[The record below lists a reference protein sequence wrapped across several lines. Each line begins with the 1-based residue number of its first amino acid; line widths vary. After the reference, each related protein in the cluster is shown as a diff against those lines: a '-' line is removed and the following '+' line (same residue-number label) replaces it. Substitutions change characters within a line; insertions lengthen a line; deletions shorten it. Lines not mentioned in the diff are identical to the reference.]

1 MAGILSKLK
10 KTPGK
15 TAVKSRPTKIV
26 FPQSYKRPDP
36 SKKPKQTPWYATVS
50 KTSWL
55 FFGLFVC
62 FLIAIMAT
70 LVFSIHQTKHDAAYQ
85 EITGRL
91 QMHSQRIAKASQQT
105 ILGHTSAFAQLQES
119 RHQLDTHLTLLIQ
132 GGVYRGMNIAAI
144 HKGPAAS
151 SLNTFREQWLSE
163 DKKINLIMRSRDVL
177 VRLGGN
183 VSEINTVN
191 AQLLSFIDQLGTRIE
206 QTGHFP
212 NEVIVTEAMKV
223 LARSITKSI
232 NTVLPS
238 EYPIS
243 EISTQLTKDRER
255 LSILITALNQGNNG
269 LRVTAIKDAE
279 ALKMLQQIQ
288 ALYRVIDDHANN
300 FQQEISG
307 IITIKFAVQKLL
319 HDSET
324 ILIKATALENA
335 IEERNAAAERQLN
348 WVVYALG
355 ALAILALFLFA
366 KSFTSNMHQKLLD
379 SKKEVEATEQA
390 ILRLL
395 DDMEKIANGNLT
407 VRTKVAENM
416 TGAIADAIN
425 YTIEELHSLVAGVNR
440 ATTQV
445 VEASN
450 QAQKM
455 SSKLL
460 AATQKQ
466 SEDIEDTT
474 MAVLGIAESISD
486 VSKTTAETAKV
497 AKQSLTAAEK
507 GTIAVRDSITGMN
520 EIRSTIQETSKR
532 IKRLGESS
540 QEIGEIVALISDI
553 TEQTNILALNAAIQ
567 AASAG
572 EAGRGFTI
580 IANEVQR
587 LAERSAEATKQ
598 IDALV
603 KTIQGDTQDTIVAM
617 EKSTSG
623 VAEGTKRSDIAGD
636 ALEEIEKVSKH
647 LEKLVADISDNT
659 DTQAREADRVVR
671 NMEAIL
677 EVTRQTTHGTTK
689 TTESMKQMTNS
700 ASELKASV
708 SNFKV

>member
-1 MAGILSKLK
+1 
-10 KTPGK
+10 
-15 TAVKSRPTKIV
+15 
-26 FPQSYKRPDP
+26 
-36 SKKPKQTPWYATVS
+36 
-50 KTSWL
+50 
-55 FFGLFVC
+55 
-62 FLIAIMAT
+62 
-70 LVFSIHQTKHDAAYQ
+70 
-85 EITGRL
+85 
-91 QMHSQRIAKASQQT
+91 
-105 ILGHTSAFAQLQES
+105 
-119 RHQLDTHLTLLIQ
+119 
-132 GGVYRGMNIAAI
+132 MNIAAI
-144 HKGPAAS
+144 HKGSSAS
-151 SLNTFREQWLSE
+151 SLSAFREQWLSE
-163 DKKINLIMRSRDVL
+163 AKKINLIIRSQNVL
-177 VRLGGN
+177 IKLGGN
-183 VSEINTVN
+183 VNEINTIN
-191 AQLLSFIDQLGTRIE
+191 AQLLSYIDQLSTRIE
-206 QTGHFP
+206 RIGHFP
-212 NEVIVTEAMKV
+212 NEIIVTEAMKV

-238 EYPIS
+238 EYPVS

-255 LSILITALNQGNNG
+255 LSILISALHQGNNG

-279 ALKMLQQIQ
+279 AAKLLQQIQ

-300 FQQEISG
+300 FQQEISE

-324 ILIKATALENA
+324 MLIKSTALENA
-335 IEERNAAAERQLN
+335 IEERNAMAERQLN
-348 WVVYALG
+348 WTVYALG
-355 ALAILALFLFA
+355 AFAILTLFLFA
-366 KSFTSNMHQKLLD
+366 KSFTGNMHQKLSD

-395 DDMEKIANGNLT
+395 DDMEKMANGNLT
-407 VRTKVAENM
+407 VRTKVSENM

-460 AATQKQ
+460 TATQKQ

-486 VSKTTAETAKV
+486 VSETTAETAEV

-507 GTIAVRDSITGMN
+507 GTVAVRDSIAGMN
-520 EIRSTIQETSKR
+520 EIRATIQETSKR

-553 TEQTNILALNAAIQ
+553 TEQTNVLALNAAIQ

-647 LEKLVADISDNT
+647 LEKLVADISANT

-677 EVTRQTTHGTTK
+677 KVTRQTTLGTTK

>member
-10 KTPGK
+10 KLPGK
-15 TAVKSRPTKIV
+15 AAVKSRPTKIV
-26 FPQSYKRPDP
+26 FPQPYKRPDP
-36 SKKPKQTPWYATVS
+36 SKKSKQPPWYTTIS
-50 KTSWL
+50 KTSWFL
-55 FFGLFVC
+55 FGLFVS
-62 FLIAIMAT
+62 FLVAIMAA
-70 LVFSIHQTKHDAAYQ
+70 LVFSIQQTKHDAAYQ
-85 EITGRL
+85 EITGRI
-91 QMHSQRIAKASQQT
+91 QTHSQRIAKASQQT
-105 ILGHTSAFAQLQES
+105 ILGHTSAFAQLQDS
-119 RHQLDTHLTLLIQ
+119 RDQLDTHLALLMH
-132 GGVYRGMNIAAI
+132 GGTYRGMNIAAI
-144 HKGPAAS
+144 HDGPAAS

-163 DKKINLIMRSRDVL
+163 DKTINLIMKSQNVL
-177 VRLGGN
+177 VKLGGN
-183 VSEINTVN
+183 VNEINTIN
-191 AQLLSFIDQLGTRIE
+191 AQLLSYIDRLGARFE
-206 QTGHFP
+206 QMDSFP
-212 NEVIVTEAMKV
+212 NEVIATEAMKV

-238 EYPIS
+238 EYPVS
-243 EISTQLTKDRER
+243 EMSAQLNKDRER
-255 LSILITALNQGNNG
+255 LSILINALIQGNNG

-288 ALYRVIDDHANN
+288 ALYRVIDDYANH
-300 FQQEISG
+300 FQLEISE
-307 IITIKFAVQKLL
+307 IITIKFAVQRLL
-319 HDSET
+319 NDSEA
-324 ILIKATALENA
+324 ILTKARALESA
-335 IEERNAAAERQLN
+335 IEERSAATERQLN
-348 WVVYALG
+348 WGVYALG
-355 ALAILALFLFA
+355 ALAILALVLFA
-366 KSFTSNMHQKLLD
+366 KSFTSDMRQKLLD
-379 SKKEVEATEQA
+379 SKKEFEQTEQA

-395 DDMEKIANGNLT
+395 DDMEKMANGDLT
-407 VRTKVAENM
+407 VRTKVAVNI
-416 TGAIADAIN
+416 TGAIADSIN
-425 YTIEELHSLVAGVNR
+425 YTIEELHCLVAGVNR

-450 QAQKM
+450 QAQKV

-460 AATQKQ
+460 AAAQKQ
-466 SEDIEDTT
+466 SENIEDTT

-486 VSKTTAETAKV
+486 VSETTAETAMV
-497 AKQSLTAAEK
+497 AKQSLATAEK
-507 GTIAVRDSITGMN
+507 GTVAVRDSIAGMN
-520 EIRSTIQETSKR
+520 EIRTTIQETSKR

-553 TEQTNILALNAAIQ
+553 TEQTNLLALNAAIQ

-572 EAGRGFTI
+572 EAGRGFTV

-623 VAEGTKRSDIAGD
+623 VAEGTKRSDIAGN

-659 DTQAREADRVVR
+659 DTQARAADLVVR

-689 TTESMKQMTNS
+689 TTESIKQMTNS

>member
-15 TAVKSRPTKIV
+15 TAVRSRPTKIV
-26 FPQSYKRPDP
+26 FPQPYKRPDP

-50 KTSWL
+50 KASWL
-55 FFGLFVC
+55 FFGLFVI
-62 FLIAIMAT
+62 FLIATMAT
-70 LVFSIHQTKHDAAYQ
+70 LAFSIHQTKHDAAYQ
-85 EITGRL
+85 EITGRI
-91 QMHSQRIAKASQQT
+91 QTQSQRIAKASQQT
-105 ILGHTSAFAQLQES
+105 ILGHASAFTQLQDS
-119 RHQLDTHLTLLIQ
+119 RNQLDIHLALLTQ
-132 GGVYRGMNIAAI
+132 GGVYRGMNIARI
-144 HKGPAAS
+144 HKGAAAT
-151 SLNTFREQWLSE
+151 SLNTFREQWLAE
-163 DKKINLIMRSRDVL
+163 DKKINLILKSQNTL

-183 VSEINTVN
+183 VNDINTVN
-191 AQLLSFIDQLGTRIE
+191 AQLLSFIDQLTTRVEKI
-206 QTGHFP
+206 GNFP
-212 NEVIVTEAMKV
+212 NEVIAAEAMKV

-243 EISTQLTKDRER
+243 EISTHLTKDRER
-255 LSILITALNQGNNG
+255 LAILITALIQGNNG
-269 LRVTAIKDAE
+269 LRVVAIKDAE
-279 ALKMLQQIQ
+279 ALNILQQIQ
-288 ALYRVIDDHANN
+288 ALFRVIDDHTNN
-300 FQQEISG
+300 FQQEISA

-319 HDSET
+319 SDSET
-324 ILIKATALENA
+324 ILIKARALEKA
-335 IEERNAAAERQLN
+335 IEERNAETERQLT
-348 WVVYALG
+348 WGVYVLG
-355 ALAILALFLFA
+355 TLVMLALFLFA
-366 KSFTSNMHQKLLD
+366 RSFTSNMRQKILD
-379 SKKEVEATEQA
+379 SKKEFEETEQA
-390 ILRLL
+390 ILCLL
-395 DDMEKIANGNLT
+395 DDMEKMANGDLT
-407 VRTKVAENM
+407 VRTKVAKNM
-416 TGAIADAIN
+416 TGAIADSIN
-425 YTIEELHSLVAGVNR
+425 FTIEELHSLVAGVNR

-445 VEASN
+445 VNASN
-450 QAQKM
+450 QAQQV

-460 AATQKQ
+460 VAAQKQ
-466 SEDIEDTT
+466 SEDIEGTT

-486 VSKTTAETAKV
+486 VSETTAETAMV
-497 AKQSLTAAEK
+497 AKQSLATAEK
-507 GTIAVRDSITGMN
+507 GTVAVRDSIAGMN
-520 EIRSTIQETSKR
+520 EIRTTIQETSKR

-553 TEQTNILALNAAIQ
+553 TEQTNLLALNAAIQ

-572 EAGRGFTI
+572 EAGRGFTV

-623 VAEGTKRSDIAGD
+623 VAEGTKRSDIAGN

-677 EVTRQTTHGTTK
+677 EVTRQTTQGTTK
-689 TTESMKQMTNS
+689 TTESIKQMTNS

>member
-1 MAGILSKLK
+1 MAGILSKLR

-15 TAVKSRPTKIV
+15 TAVKCRPTRIV
-26 FPQSYKRPDP
+26 FPQPYKRPDP
-36 SKKPKQTPWYATVS
+36 SKKPKQPPWYTTVS

-55 FFGLFVC
+55 FLGSFVC

-91 QMHSQRIAKASQQT
+91 QMHSQRIAKASQHT
-105 ILGHTSAFAQLQES
+105 ILGHTSAFAQLHDS
-119 RHQLDTHLTLLIQ
+119 RLQLDTHLALLTQ
-132 GGVYRGMNIAAI
+132 GGVYRDMNIAAI
-144 HKGPAAS
+144 HKDSAS
-151 SLNTFREQWLSE
+151 SALSAFREQWLSE
-163 DKKINLIMRSRDVL
+163 AKKINLIIRSQNVL
-177 VRLGGN
+177 IKLGGN
-183 VSEINTVN
+183 VNEINTIN
-191 AQLLSFIDQLGTRIE
+191 AQLLSFINQLGTRIE
-206 QTGHFP
+206 RIGHFP
-212 NEVIVTEAMKV
+212 NEIIVTEAMKV

-238 EYPIS
+238 EYPVS

-255 LSILITALNQGNNG
+255 LSILINALHKGNNG

-279 ALKMLQQIQ
+279 AAKILQQIQ
-288 ALYRVIDDHANN
+288 ALYRVIDDHANS
-300 FQQEISG
+300 FQQEISE

-324 ILIKATALENA
+324 MLIKATALENA
-335 IEERNAAAERQLN
+335 IEERNATAERKLN
-348 WVVYALG
+348 RTVYALG
-355 ALAILALFLFA
+355 AFAILTLFLFA
-366 KSFTSNMHQKLLD
+366 KSFTGNMHQKLLD

-390 ILRLL
+390 ILHML
-395 DDMEKIANGNLT
+395 DDMEKMANGNLT
-407 VRTKVAENM
+407 VRTKVSENM

-460 AATQKQ
+460 TATQKQ

-474 MAVLGIAESISD
+474 MAVLGIAESIND
-486 VSKTTAETAKV
+486 VSETTAETAEV

-507 GTIAVRDSITGMN
+507 GTVAVRDSIAGMN
-520 EIRSTIQETSKR
+520 EIRATIQETSKR

-553 TEQTNILALNAAIQ
+553 TEQTNVLALNAAIQ

-647 LEKLVADISDNT
+647 LEKLVADISANT

-677 EVTRQTTHGTTK
+677 EVTRQTTLGTTK

>member
-1 MAGILSKLK
+1 MAGILPKLK

-15 TAVKSRPTKIV
+15 TAAKSRPTKIV
-26 FPQSYKRPDP
+26 FPQPYKRPDP

-50 KTSWL
+50 KISWL
-55 FFGLFVC
+55 FFGLFVI

-70 LVFSIHQTKHDAAYQ
+70 LAFSIQQTKHDAAYQ
-85 EITGRL
+85 EITGRI
-91 QMHSQRIAKASQQT
+91 QTHSQRIAKASQQT
-105 ILGHTSAFAQLQES
+105 ILGHASAFAQLQDS
-119 RHQLDTHLTLLIQ
+119 RNQLDTHLTLLTQ
-132 GGVYRGMNIAAI
+132 GGVYRDMNIAAI
-144 HKGPAAS
+144 HKGAAS
-151 SLNTFREQWLSE
+151 TSLNTFREQWLAE
-163 DKKINLIMRSRDVL
+163 DKKINLILKSQNAL

-183 VSEINTVN
+183 VNDINTVN
-191 AQLLSFIDQLGTRIE
+191 AQLLNFIDQLTTRVE
-206 QTGHFP
+206 KMGNFP
-212 NEVIVTEAMKV
+212 NEVIATEAMKV

-255 LSILITALNQGNNG
+255 LSILITALSQGNNG
-269 LRVTAIKDAE
+269 LRVVAIKDAE
-279 ALKMLQQIQ
+279 SLKILQQIQ
-288 ALYRVIDDHANN
+288 ALFRVIDNRANN
-300 FQQEISG
+300 FQQEISE

-319 HDSET
+319 SDSET
-324 ILIKATALENA
+324 ILIKASALENA
-335 IEERNAAAERQLN
+335 IAEKNAATERRLN
-348 WVVYALG
+348 WGVYALST
-355 ALAILALFLFA
+355 LAMLALFLFA
-366 KSFTSNMHQKLLD
+366 RSFTCNMRQKLLD
-379 SKKEVEATEQA
+379 SKKEFEETEQA

-395 DDMEKIANGNLT
+395 DDMEKMANGDLT
-407 VRTKVAENM
+407 VRTKVADNM
-416 TGAIADAIN
+416 TGAIADSIN
-425 YTIEELHSLVAGVNR
+425 FAIEELHSLVAGVNR

-445 VEASN
+445 VNASN
-450 QAQKM
+450 QAQQV

-460 AATQKQ
+460 VAAQKQ

-474 MAVLGIAESISD
+474 MTVLAIAESISD
-486 VSKTTAETAKV
+486 VSETTAETAKV
-497 AKQSLTAAEK
+497 AKQSLATAEK
-507 GTIAVRDSITGMN
+507 GTAAVRDSIAGMN
-520 EIRSTIQETSKR
+520 EIRTTIQETSKR

-553 TEQTNILALNAAIQ
+553 TEQTNVLALNAAIQ

-572 EAGRGFTI
+572 EAGRGFTV

-598 IDALV
+598 IDTLV
-603 KTIQGDTQDTIVAM
+603 QTIQGDTQDTIVAM

-659 DTQAREADRVVR
+659 ETQAREADRVVR

-677 EVTRQTTHGTTK
+677 EITRQTTQGTTK
-689 TTESMKQMTNS
+689 TTESIKQMTNS